1 MKSLKFEDLRGT
13 NTAIQPELEQVPQ
26 FYKGMEIIAAV
37 SSENHTKGCPYI
49 IYDIANDG
57 KFLSITTNTE
67 GYLYHIH
74 SIEFFNY
81 FGLKAKTNT
90 EPNPDLTGTRP
101 AIEWLQYLPDGYRD
115 LALEAVNVAPL
126 DPNII
131 CQYNQCIY
139 CAISWMHTKEKDVF
153 WSNVNDHLQDPS
165 NPLPP
170 LPSEGE
176 KTEIKPEKS
185 QLAQALNQNNMSDT
199 LTPSEKIEV
208 LNGKIFRQEKSL
220 QLMVDLHDKLQ
231 GKIESLEKRLSEIA
245 PKTINAEPI
254 ESNPV
259 KLPVTI
265 EEVWEEETKKFKD
278 KGSFMVNRGGDISE
292 SFFSETKLI
301 REFRKEP
308 TAKKS
313 RAFDTLLKIA
323 EAQNEIVPRG
333 EQVYCAYFTGK
344 EIIID
349 SNRILS
355 YGQIPFHSEQG
366 LRDCIEANK
375 ELWMNL
381 LKGE

>member
-57 KFLSITTNTE
+57 KYLSITTNTE
-67 GYLYHIH
+67 NYLYHIH

-185 QLAQALNQNNMSDT
+185 QLAQALNQNNMS
-199 LTPSEKIEV
+199 EKPPIET
-208 LNGKIFRQEKSL
+208 
-220 QLMVDLHDKLQ
+220 DLDKLR
-231 GKIESLEKRLSEIA
+231 KEVANLSAKYKSLEKQLIEIT
-245 PKTINAEPI
+245 PKPINAKPI
-254 ESNPV
+254 EPNPV

-265 EEVWEEETKKFKD
+265 EEVWSVERMIPDNKSFIIDETNNHCVYEGNF
-278 KGSFMVNRGGDISE
+278 N
-292 SFFSETKLI
+292 KL
-301 REFRKEP
+301 RLLTEFRHKS
-308 TAKKS
+308 TAKKAL
-313 RAFDTLLKIA
+313 AFLILLKIA

-333 EQVYCAYFTGK
+333 ESVWVSCINNHDSIVVYKVTKPIAG
-344 EIIID
+344 EI
-349 SNRILS
+349 
-355 YGQIPFHSEQG
+355 GFHSEQG
-366 LRDCIEANK
+366 LRDSIEANK
-375 ELWMNL
+375 ELWMYL
-381 LKGE
+381 LKSE